1 MDKEINFITF
11 VGINIEKQ
19 MRSQHTFK
27 TSAGSLTGC
36 SKPATKHQ
44 ILNAAILQVLN
55 MVNKNHSFSS
65 ANGGSDRFKKCSRT
79 RKLLRSILKKKQNP
93 NMLFNLVSLAL
104 LKMN

>member
-36 SKPATKHQ
+36 SKSETPNFERSNLAGSKH
-44 ILNAAILQVLN
+44 
-55 MVNKNHSFSS
+55 
-65 ANGGSDRFKKCSRT
+65 GE
-79 RKLLRSILKKKQNP
+79 
-93 NMLFNLVSLAL
+93 
-104 LKMN
+104 